1 MLQVAEVTNHTPAP
15 CLVQPAHHESS
26 PCSPFPQRT
35 IECQR
40 NEAQLLSAAFYE
52 VISQDER
59 RKTSASAKGVTAK
72 SSPIKSSW
80 LERKRME
87 SRKARQSPG

>member
-1 MLQVAEVTNHTPAP
+1 MAEVTNHTPAP

-26 PCSPFPQRT
+26 PPPRSPFPQRT